1 MNKLKRG
8 KTNAKTVYQAR
19 EFRRAPTLAEE
30 KLWDALRHR
39 RLADL
44 KFRRQHPFGAYI
56 LDFYCVEHQLEVEV
70 DGGIHLD
77 HEQKMHDER
86 RAEFLHENN
95 IRILR
100 FANEEIMTNLD
111 SVLKKIVQSTH
122 SPSPNAG
129 LAFGEGAEGEIQ
141 SATPPL
147 LMPGLHQEGEQRVRF
162 NPPPSPSPDAGLASG
177 EGAGGEA

>member
-19 EFRRAPTLAEE
+19 ELRRAPTPAEE
-30 KLWDALRHR
+30 KLWDALRNR

-56 LDFYCVEHQLEVEV
+56 LDFFCVEHQLEVEV

-77 HEQKMHDER
+77 YEQKMHDER
-86 RAEFLHENN
+86 RAEFLQENN
-95 IRILR
+95 IRIVR
-100 FANEEIMTNLD
+100 FTNEEIMTDLN
-111 SVLKKIVQSTH
+111 SVLKKIVQATRP
-122 SPSPNAG
+122 PSPNVSPA
-129 LAFGEGAEGEIQ
+129 LGEGAGGEVH

-147 LMPGLHQEGEQRVRF
+147 LMPGLHQER
-162 NPPPSPSPDAGLASG
+162 GL
-177 EGAGGEA
+177 GGEVLCSSRTPPAR